1 MYNLSYLTHFFLQAG
16 LVTEANPKQL
26 IIALEPE
33 AASVYCRQLQLREC
47 VTSLRS
53 SPSPSTGAPK
63 YTISSGSS
71 EL

>member
-1 MYNLSYLTHFFLQAG
+1 MHNLSYLTYCLILQAG
-16 LVTEANPKQL
+16 LVSEANPKQL
-26 IIALEPE
+26 VIALEPE

-47 VTSLRS
+47 VMRS

-71 EL
+71 KL